1 MIVGKHFVW
10 LHFPKCAGHAVEQAI
25 RSVLGKDEH
34 AAFDSADSIGWHDSL
49 GDRGRRGGVPV
60 LAAREVVC
68 GFRRLPHW
76 ILSRVH
82 YEASRAPYL
91 SATRDMLVRG
101 EFFQRNGQVGRA
113 DDFASHYAASG
124 VDRWIRTE
132 HLADDFLAAFEDL
145 IGPGLAR
152 AATRRL
158 RRIVNGTRLNYVRDL
173 EFHFTAEE
181 LEGLYAAN
189 PAWAER
195 ELALYGDLLT
205 VPPRLD
211 QARYFVDR
219 RMTFVSASPAALET
233 WGKSVE
239 EVVGRHLLE
248 VFPAGRDS
256 EPYAAHLHALRTMQP
271 RLLRTRSPT
280 YHRPAVIEFE
290 PRRTGLQVTFE
301 MSA

>member
-1 MIVGKHFVW
+1 MIVGKRFVW

-25 RSVLGKDEH
+25 RGVLGKDQH
-34 AAFDSADSIGWHDSL
+34 AAFDSPESAGWHDSL
-49 GDRGRRGGVPV
+49 DDRGRRGEAPAV
-60 LAAREVVC
+60 ASREVIC

-76 ILSRVH
+76 ILSRIH
-82 YEASRAPYL
+82 YEASRPPYL
-91 SATRDMLVRG
+91 SATRGMLLQG
-101 EFFQRNGQVGRA
+101 EFFQRNGQIGRA
-113 DDFASHYAASG
+113 DDFARHYDASG

-132 HLADDFLAAFEDL
+132 HLAADFLAAFEDL
-145 IGPGLAR
+145 VGPGLAR
-152 AATRRL
+152 VAARRL
-158 RRIVNGTRLNYVRDL
+158 GRIVNGTRLNYIRDL
-173 EFHFTAEE
+173 EYHFTPED

-205 VPPRLD
+205 VPLRLE

-219 RMTFVSASPAALET
+219 RLTFISASPAALET
-233 WGKSVE
+233 WGKSVD

-256 EPYAAHLHALRTMQP
+256 EPYAAHLLALRTMQP
-271 RLLRTRSPT
+271 RLMHTRSPT